1 VEEGIIERL
10 VKRVEN
16 VPLVTISK
24 EANEIAW
31 KRHNYIPV
39 FALEVQDILSQ
50 ILGSNYVVETPNL
63 TIADVEYR
71 SWHSKTYCRNSDCLG
86 EQQLYEK
93 LVEVLEKVKRL
104 ASRYTTKPKEEV
116 VKEWRHYCGAS
127 PIYHRYIV
135 VVLRMPDYH
144 YAEVFYN
151 GGRCWHAEYYV
162 SGGVYLE
169 DRDDFLTDGCVDW
182 EMFVNPP
189 KPQP

>member
-63 TIADVEYR
+63 TIADIEYR
-71 SWHSKTYCRNSDCLG
+71 SWHSKTYCRDADCLA
-86 EQQLYEK
+86 EQYLYEK
-93 LVEVLEKVKRL
+93 LAEILQRL
-104 ASRYTTKPKEEV
+104 PKPLKEIAV
-116 VKEWRHYCGAS
+116 PEWKHYCGAE
-127 PIYHRYIV
+127 PIYHRYNIII
-135 VVLRMPDYH
+135 LRMPNIY
-144 YAEVFYN
+144 YVVVAYN
-151 GGRCWHAEYYV
+151 GGRCWHAEYHHV
-162 SGGVYLE
+162 VGVGVK
-169 DRDDFLTDGCVDW
+169 DRDDFLTDGCMNW